1 MRQFAEIRN
10 LLDSIKALSNDN
22 EKKVLLANFND
33 IFSLIETRE
42 GVISKL
48 KKDLEAKENIISQL
62 INDFQESKDHAESLV
77 QEWLIEQNDKANE

>member
-22 EKKVLLANFND
+22 EKKVLLENFKD
-33 IFSLIETRE
+33 VFSLIETRE
-42 GVISKL
+42 DVISKL
-48 KKDLEAKENIISQL
+48 KKDLQEA
-62 INDFQESKDHAESLV
+62 KDHAERLV